1 MSEHDYREGMKI
13 SASAGFYALLF
24 ALIRKADL
32 VNRARLAK
40 AFPEEVAEFTRLNG
54 GGIPLNISARSV
66 SFDDIERMI
75 EDAEL
80 AGRD

>member
-1 MSEHDYREGMKI
+1 MNEYDFEQGMRI
-13 SASAGFYALLF
+13 GASQGFYALLF

-32 VNRARLAK
+32 INREKLRK
-40 AFPEEVAEFTRLNG
+40 VFPEEVAEFEDWRCG
-54 GGIPLNISARSV
+54 RRKWIRPV
-66 SFDDIERMI
+66 SSDDTERMV